1 MKPTILKNTSLLAI
15 AAIFMLSACTNLQTA
30 IDRGNYDLA
39 VATAAK
45 KLRKKTKKKAKYVA
59 ALEEAFHKANAE
71 DMMRITQLEKRNNA
85 TSWEKVF
92 HLALDMEHRQNL
104 ISPLLPV
111 IDEEG
116 YQANFRFVK
125 TDIILNRSGKMAS
138 KLIYEEANRYLALAR
153 KGDKRSAQIAY
164 NKFDRIKQFD
174 TNYKDMIQLSHEAHE
189 LGIVN
194 IVYTVTN
201 RPGAFIPNGV
211 RRQLHDVNVANMNTF
226 WEKYHIGNIGF
237 TPDFEMEL
245 NVYNID
251 MGPELV
257 NEKIYQ
263 EKKQITNGYTV
274 VKDKAGNVKLDS
286 LGKEIRVP
294 NTKWIMADVLRVTQ
308 RRDACLHARM
318 IVRDLRNNQI
328 ISNRNLSG
336 KTTFENCFIEFSGD
350 RRALSPTSL
359 QHLNNRALPF
369 PSERKMLLDA
379 SCQIMPAV
387 KNSIR
392 NTNLS

>member
-1 MKPTILKNTSLLAI
+1 MRPTILKNNSLLAL
-15 AAIFMLSACTNLQTA
+15 AAIFLLSACTNLQTA

-59 ALEEAFHKANAE
+59 ALEEAFDKANAE
-71 DMMRITQLEKRNNA
+71 DMARIERLEKRNNA
-85 TSWEKVF
+85 NAWEKVF
-92 HLALDMEHRQNL
+92 HLALDIEHRQHL

-125 TDIILNRSGKMAS
+125 TDIILARSGKKAS
-138 KLIYEEANRYLALAR
+138 ELIYNEAKNYMVLAR

-164 NKFDRIKQFD
+164 NKLDRIKQFD

-201 RPGAFIPNGV
+201 RAHAFIPNRV
-211 RRQLHDVNVANMNTF
+211 RRQMLDVNVAAMNTF
-226 WEKYHIGNIGF
+226 WERYHVGNIGIA
-237 TPDFEMEL
+237 PDYEMEL
-245 NVYNID
+245 NVYNIE
-251 MGPELV
+251 MGPELI
-257 NEKIYQ
+257 NEKEYQ

-274 VKDKAGNVKLDS
+274 VKDKNGNAKLDS

-294 NTKWIMADVLRVTQ
+294 NTKWIMADVLRTTQ

-318 IVRDLRNNQI
+318 IVRDLRTNSI
-328 ISNRNLSG
+328 VANRNFSG
-336 KTTFENCFIEFSGD
+336 RTSFENCFIEFRGD

-359 QHLNNRALPF
+359 KHLNNRPLPF
-369 PSERKMLLDA
+369 PSDGKMLLDA

-387 KNSIR
+387 KSSIR
-392 NTNLS
+392 NTNLG